1 MRKNFQTFCFCQV
14 PRRGWWVTGGMNA
27 DERDG
32 ISTTDLFNTGEDD
45 SDEVKNKSFIG
56 LIMSERIYNPI
67 TAMGFSVMF
76 TFQLD
81 NTKR

>member
-56 LIMSERIYNPI
+56 LILPISAQKYLQPYNGNRP
-67 TAMGFSVMF
+67 FDL
-76 TFQLD
+76 QPLC
-81 NTKR
+81 

>member
-1 MRKNFQTFCFCQV
+1 
-14 PRRGWWVTGGMNA
+14 MNA

-56 LIMSERIYNPI
+56 LILPISAQKYLQPYNGNRP
-67 TAMGFSVMF
+67 FDL
-76 TFQLD
+76 QPLC
-81 NTKR
+81 

>member
-1 MRKNFQTFCFCQV
+1 
-14 PRRGWWVTGGMNA
+14 MNA

-56 LIMSERIYNPI
+56 LILPI
-67 TAMGFSVMF
+67 SA
-76 TFQLD
+76 QKYLQPH
-81 NTKR
+81 